1 MSNEESK
8 TNDLYPHKPGTP
20 WDLRGPDSLVSWMR
34 ARGVAS
40 YSQSHGVLSI
50 TLGTMYEPAEAE
62 AAAKAAEE
70 AEHNMTEEQ
79 RRERAE
85 QERER
90 RARLLYGPQIR
101 RKDVDK

>member
-1 MSNEESK
+1 MSLELE
-8 TNDLYPHKPGTP
+8 TELDP
-20 WDLRGPDSLVSWMR
+20 LVTWMR
-34 ARGVAS
+34 KRGVAS
-40 YSQSHGVLSI
+40 VQTGDTSV

-70 AEHNMTEEQ
+70 AERNMTEEQ

-90 RARLLYGPQIR
+90 RSRLLYGPQIR